1 MKRSIH
7 KRGESPFLLAVAA
20 ALFLAASCYVG
31 AALYDWLPAAL
42 PAAAPAAAES
52 GGRLRGIAIRN
63 EQTVS
68 ALNAPDGKRLTGQ
81 GVYLA
86 SCDGYESLAPERLDG
101 LTAQALEK
109 LFDTPPGEP
118 GEARIVQS
126 AVWYYAALLP
136 EGEAPEPGR
145 CRLRFAGFARAVPA
159 RLIETR
165 EDGLLLFRLNEG
177 GEYLN
182 IRVIEAE
189 IERG

>member
-1 MKRSIH
+1 M
-7 KRGESPFLLAVAA
+7 AA

-81 GVYLA
+81 GVYFG
-86 SCDGYESLAPERLDG
+86 SCDGYESLRPDEMTAGTLEALLDAPPE
-101 LTAQALEK
+101 A
-109 LFDTPPGEP
+109 P

-126 AVWYYAALLP
+126 AVWYYAAFS
-136 EGEAPEPGR
+136 GEDEIPALGR
-145 CRLRFAGFARAVPA
+145 CRLRFAGFERSVPA
-159 RLIETR
+159 RLIEAR